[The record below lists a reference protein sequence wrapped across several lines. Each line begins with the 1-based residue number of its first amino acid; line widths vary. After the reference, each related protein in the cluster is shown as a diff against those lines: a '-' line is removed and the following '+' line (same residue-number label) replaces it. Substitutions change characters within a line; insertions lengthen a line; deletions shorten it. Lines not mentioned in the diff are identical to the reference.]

1 MRGNRAANN
10 AHKINTI
17 RVNNSIASENGTGS
31 YHYFMLDKME
41 FQKLELTNNTMY
53 DLARAFISFATN
65 ITVNPAPVILVTN
78 NTINS
83 FGFATRNNILL
94 DANANV
100 VNATFRDNIIAN
112 TPKAETVGTSALR
125 TGATATVIFEYNN
138 TFNFNG
144 GTPLAPLTFPTN
156 VQLSNNTN
164 VDLGW
169 TTTTTSFTLPAV
181 SPLRTSSST
190 GGPVGDPRW
199 AQ

>member
-1 MRGNRAANN
+1 MRGNRGANN

-17 RVNNSIASENGTGS
+17 RLNNSIVFENGTGS

-41 FQKLELTNNTMY
+41 FQKLEITNNTMY
-53 DLARAFISFATN
+53 DLARAFISYATN
-65 ITVNPAPVILVTN
+65 ITVTPTPIITVTN

-83 FGFATRNNILL
+83 FGFAARNYILL

-100 VNATFRDNIIAN
+100 VNATFMDNIIAN
-112 TPKAETVGTSALR
+112 TPKAETVGTSAIR
-125 TGATATVIFEYNN
+125 TGATATVSFTYNN

-144 GTPLAPLTFPTN
+144 GTPLAPLTFPAN
-156 VQLSNNTN
+156 VQLANNTN
-164 VDLGW
+164 IDLGW
-169 TTTTTSFTLPAV
+169 TTTTSSFTLPAG